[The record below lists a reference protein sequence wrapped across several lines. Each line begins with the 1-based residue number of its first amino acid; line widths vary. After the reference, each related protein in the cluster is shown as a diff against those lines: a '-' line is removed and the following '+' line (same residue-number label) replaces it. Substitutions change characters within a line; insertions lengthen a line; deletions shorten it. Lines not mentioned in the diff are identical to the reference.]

1 MQCVRMLCMEIYGID
16 TKQANAVDCK
26 GGKCGAILRF
36 GGGSSVQGAEENE

>member
-1 MQCVRMLCMEIYGID
+1 MYGKYGRD

-36 GGGSSVQGAEENE
+36 GGGSSVLGADENRYVDI